1 MRMLCDCAGATDRG
15 RARESNEDHFLVAD
29 LIKSVSVKETSLPV
43 GDYMR
48 QFAGL
53 PGKLL
58 VVADGMGGHAGG
70 RRASSLAIETLAKY
84 VLNTMHWFFRLQENR
99 EDDLVEELKS
109 GLAECQA
116 AIGAA
121 AATEAGRERMG
132 TTLTLAYVLWPRAYV
147 IHAGDSRCYLYRNGH
162 LKRVT
167 RDHTMAQKLVD
178 EGVWTPEEA
187 AESRWN
193 HVLWNCINNK
203 PDSLHPDVHRFHL
216 EPNDS
221 ILLCT
226 DGLNRH
232 VADDAIAAELARVPQ
247 VGAADAVKRLVAA
260 ANAGG
265 GADNIT
271 VVAGHF
277 PPAVTADST
286 TEQTRAAGSTPPP
299 LPAMART

>member
-1 MRMLCDCAGATDRG
+1 MRMLCDCAGASDRG
-15 RARESNEDHFLVAD
+15 RVRESNEDHFLVAD
-29 LIKSVSVKETSLPV
+29 LIKSVSVRETSLPV

-99 EDDLVEELKS
+99 EDDLVEELKAA
-109 GLAECQA
+109 LVECQA
-116 AIGAA
+116 AVGAA
-121 AATEAGRERMG
+121 AASEAGRERMG
-132 TTLTLAYVLWPRAYV
+132 TTLTLAYIIWPRAYI
-147 IHAGDSRCYLYRNGH
+147 IHTGDSRCYLYRGGR

-193 HVLWNCINNK
+193 HVLWSCINNK
-203 PDSLHPDVHRFHL
+203 PDALHPDVHRFHL
-216 EPNDS
+216 EANDS
-221 ILLCT
+221 LLLST
-226 DGLNRH
+226 DGLTRH
-232 VADDAIAAELARVPQ
+232 VSDEAIAAELARVPQ
-247 VGAADAVKRLVAA
+247 TKSAEAVRRLVTA
-260 ANAGG
+260 ANEGG
-265 GADNIT
+265 GGDNIT
-271 VVAGHF
+271 VVIGHF
-277 PPAVTADST
+277 PPD
-286 TEQTRAAGSTPPP
+286 GSTE
-299 LPAMART
+299 PARN

>member
-15 RARESNEDHFLVAD
+15 RVRESNEDHFLVAD
-29 LIKSVSVKETSLPV
+29 LIKSVTVRETSLPV

-99 EDDLVEELKS
+99 EDDLVEELKAA
-109 GLAECQA
+109 LFECQA

-147 IHAGDSRCYLYRNGH
+147 IHAGDSRCYLHRGGR
-162 LKRVT
+162 LRRVT

-178 EGVWTPEEA
+178 EGVWTKEEA
-187 AESRWN
+187 AESKWN
-193 HVLWNCINNK
+193 HVLWSCINNK

-216 EPNDS
+216 EAGDS
-221 ILLCT
+221 LLLCT
-226 DGLNRH
+226 DGLTRH
-232 VADDAIAAELARVPQ
+232 VTDDGIAAELARVPQ
-247 VGAADAVKRLVAA
+247 TAAADVVKRLVAA
-260 ANAGG
+260 ANEAG

-277 PPAVTADST
+277 RPD
-286 TEQTRAAGSTPPP
+286 GSSSQLTVVGHEP
-299 LPAMART
+299 

>member
-1 MRMLCDCAGATDRG
+1 MRMVCDCAGATDRG
-15 RARESNEDHFLVAD
+15 RSRETNEDHYLVAD
-29 LIKSVSVKETSLPV
+29 LIKSVSVRDTSLPG

-99 EDDLVEELKS
+99 EDDLVEELKAA
-109 GLAECQA
+109 LAECQA
-116 AIGAA
+116 AVGAA

-132 TTLTLAYVLWPRAYV
+132 TTLTLAYILWPRAYV
-147 IHAGDSRCYLYRNGH
+147 IHTGDSRCYLHRGGR

-178 EGVWTPEEA
+178 EGVWTAEEA

-193 HVLWNCINNK
+193 HVLWSCINNK
-203 PDSLHPDVHRFHL
+203 PAALHPDVHRFHL
-216 EPNDS
+216 EAGDS
-221 ILLCT
+221 LLLCT
-226 DGLNRH
+226 DGLTRH
-232 VADDAIAAELARVPQ
+232 VSDDGLAAELGRLPEATACDVVR
-247 VGAADAVKRLVAA
+247 RLVAQ
-260 ANAGG
+260 ANEAG

-277 PPAVTADST
+277 RPQDPDVTLH
-286 TEQTRAAGSTPPP
+286 P
-299 LPAMART
+299 

>member
-15 RARESNEDHFLVAD
+15 RVRESNEDHFLVAD
-29 LIKSVSVKETSLPV
+29 LIKSVSVRETSLPV

-99 EDDLVEELKS
+99 EDDLVEELKAA
-109 GLAECQA
+109 LIQCQA

-132 TTLTLAYVLWPRAYV
+132 TTLTLAYILWPRAYV
-147 IHAGDSRCYLYRNGH
+147 IHAGDSRCYLYRGGR

-167 RDHTMAQKLVD
+167 RDQTMAQKLVD

-187 AESRWN
+187 AESKWN
-193 HVLWNCINNK
+193 HVLWSCINNK
-203 PDSLHPDVHRFHL
+203 PDALNPDVHRFHL

-221 ILLCT
+221 LLLCT
-226 DGLNRH
+226 DGLTRH
-232 VADDAIAAELARVPQ
+232 ISDEAMAAELARVP
-247 VGAADAVKRLVAA
+247 GATATDAVGRLVAA
-260 ANAGG
+260 ANEGG

-271 VVAGHF
+271 VVVGHF
-277 PPAVTADST
+277 PPDVSADGKI
-286 TEQTRAAGSTPPP
+286 EEARGRAG
-299 LPAMART
+299 

>member
-15 RARESNEDHFLVAD
+15 RSRDSNEDQYLVAD
-29 LIKSVSVKETSLPV
+29 LVKSVCVKESSLPV
-43 GDYMR
+43 GDYSR
-48 QFAGL
+48 LFAGL

-70 RRASSLAIETLAKY
+70 RRASGLAIETLAKY

-99 EDDLVEELKS
+99 EDDLVEELKAA
-109 GLAECQA
+109 LTECQA
-116 AIGAA
+116 VIGAA

-132 TTLTLAYVLWPRAYV
+132 TTLTLAYVLWPRSYV
-147 IHAGDSRCYLYRNGH
+147 IHTGDSRCYLHRGGR

-187 AESRWN
+187 AESKWN
-193 HVLWNCINNK
+193 HVLWSCINNK

-216 EPNDS
+216 EAGDTL
-221 ILLCT
+221 LLCT

-232 VADDAIAAELARVPQ
+232 VADEAIAAELDRFPHKSATDV
-247 VGAADAVKRLVAA
+247 VARLVDL
-260 ANAGG
+260 ANEGG
-265 GADNIT
+265 GSDNIT

-277 PPAVTADST
+277 SPDDPAA
-286 TEQTRAAGSTPPP
+286 TPRP
-299 LPAMART
+299 

>member
-1 MRMLCDCAGATDRG
+1 MRMVCDCAGATDRG
-15 RARESNEDHFLVAD
+15 QSRESNEDHFLVAD
-29 LIKSVSVKETSLPV
+29 LIKSVSVRETSLPG

-99 EDDLVEELKS
+99 EDDLVEELKAA
-109 GLAECQA
+109 LVECQA
-116 AIGAA
+116 AVGAA
-121 AATEAGRERMG
+121 AATEPGRERMG

-147 IHAGDSRCYLYRNGH
+147 IHTGDSRCYLHRGGR

-167 RDHTMAQKLVD
+167 RDHTLAQKFVD
-178 EGVWTPEEA
+178 EGTWTPEEA

-193 HVLWNCINNK
+193 HVLWSCINNN
-203 PDSLHPDVHRFHL
+203 PDALHPDVYRFHL
-216 EPNDS
+216 ESGDS
-221 ILLCT
+221 LLLCT
-226 DGLNRH
+226 DGLTRH
-232 VADDAIAAELARVPQ
+232 VPDDGIAAELARISQ
-247 VGAADAVKRLVAA
+247 TSAADVVRRLVAL
-260 ANAGG
+260 ANEAG

-271 VVAGHF
+271 VVVGHF
-277 PPAVTADST
+277 EPDGHRET
-286 TEQTRAAGSTPPP
+286 
-299 LPAMART
+299 